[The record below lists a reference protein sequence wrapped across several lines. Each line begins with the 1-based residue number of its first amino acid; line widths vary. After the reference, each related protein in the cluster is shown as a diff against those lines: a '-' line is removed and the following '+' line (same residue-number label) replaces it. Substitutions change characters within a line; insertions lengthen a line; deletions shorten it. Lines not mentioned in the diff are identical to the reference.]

1 MSAGIIELM
10 IYCGY
15 IDVFLFDYL
24 WSEIN
29 DGVMWLKMFRESFLF
44 AFSSVAGNKL
54 RTFLSLFGITIG
66 IVSIISVFTVFDWM
80 ENGIR
85 KNIES
90 LGDNTIYVEKWPW
103 TPDPNIKWWD
113 IIKWPPPSTEDY
125 EAVLRRSKSAGAV
138 SFTVFSGETIKYR
151 GNSVSD
157 TYVTAAT
164 HDFENVRTLEIEK
177 GRYFTQSESAA
188 GKPVAIIGAELADKL
203 FDDIDPM
210 GKEITIA
217 GYKTQIIGV
226 FKKEGK
232 GGLSDSG
239 MDETLLVPINFS
251 RQFIN
256 FRNPFLNSDIM
267 IRGKAGVSVQEL
279 SDEIVMILRAVRR
292 IGPGKESTFSI
303 NQASQITSTL
313 EPVFKGINVAGWI
326 IGGFSIL
333 VGGFG
338 IANIMFVSV
347 RERTSI
353 IGIQMALGAKR
364 RWILQQFLTE
374 SVLLSI
380 TGGILGLLM
389 VFIGTLFVNYFYTL
403 GMFLT
408 AGNIILAIA
417 ISATIGIIAGF
428 APASAASR
436 MNPVEAIGYSF

>member
-29 DGVMWLKMFRESFLF
+29 DGVMWLKMFRESFMF

-313 EPVFKGINVAGWI
+313 EPIFAGINVAGWI

-417 ISATIGIIAGF
+417 ISASIGIIAGF

>member
-1 MSAGIIELM
+1 
-10 IYCGY
+10 
-15 IDVFLFDYL
+15 
-24 WSEIN
+24 
-29 DGVMWLKMFRESFLF
+29 MFRESFLF
-44 AFSSVAGNKL
+44 AFGSVTVNKL

-80 ENGIR
+80 ENSIR
-85 KNIES
+85 DSIAS

-103 TPDPNIKWWD
+103 ASDANIKWWD
-113 IIKWPPPSTEDY
+113 MIKWPPPSVDDY
-125 EAVLRRSKSAGAV
+125 EALMKRSSSVQALC
-138 SFTVFSGETIKYR
+138 FTVGSSEPVKFR
-151 GNSVSD
+151 GNMID
-157 TYVTAAT
+157 ETWIMAAT
-164 HDFENVRTLEIEK
+164 HDFENVRSFEIEK

-188 GKPVAIIGAELADKL
+188 GKPVAIIGAEVAVKL
-203 FDDIDPM
+203 FDRIDPV
-210 GKEITIA
+210 GKEISI
-217 GYKTQIIGV
+217 GRYKAQVIGV

-232 GGLSDSG
+232 GGISDNG
-239 MDETLLVPINFS
+239 MDEGVLVPLDFS
-251 RQFIN
+251 RQFVN

-267 IRGKAGVSVQEL
+267 IRGKDGVSVQQL
-279 SDEIVMILRAVRR
+279 SDEVVMILRAARR
-292 IGPGKESTFSI
+292 IGPGEENNFSI

-313 EPVFKGINVAGWI
+313 EPVFRGINIAGWI

-364 RWILQQFLTE
+364 RWILTQFLTE
-374 SVLLSI
+374 SVLLSV
-380 TGGILGLLM
+380 TGGILGLII

-403 GMFLT
+403 GMYLT
-408 AGNIILAIA
+408 AGNIILAVV

>member
-1 MSAGIIELM
+1 
-10 IYCGY
+10 
-15 IDVFLFDYL
+15 
-24 WSEIN
+24 
-29 DGVMWLKMFRESFLF
+29 MWLKMFRESFLF
-44 AFSSVAGNKL
+44 AVSSVAGNKL

-113 IIKWPPPSTEDY
+113 ILKWPPPSMDDY
-125 EAVLRRSKSAGAV
+125 EALVRRSNTAEAFCYSV
-138 SFTVFSGETIKYR
+138 SSGETVKYR
-151 GNSVSD
+151 GNVANS
-157 TYVTAAT
+157 TNIIAAT
-164 HDFENVRTLEIEK
+164 HDFETVRTLEIEK
-177 GRYFTQSESAA
+177 GRYFTQSESAS
-188 GKPVAIIGAELADKL
+188 GKPVAIIGAEIADKL
-203 FDDIDPM
+203 FDNVGPV
-210 GKEITIA
+210 GKEITINN
-217 GYKTQIIGV
+217 YKAQIIGV

-239 MDETLLVPINFS
+239 MDEVILVPLNYS

-267 IRGKAGVSVQEL
+267 IRGKKGMPIQQL
-279 SDEIVMILRAVRR
+279 TDEVVMILRAVRR
-292 IGPGKESTFSI
+292 IGPGKENNFSI

-364 RWILQQFLTE
+364 RWILLQFLTE

-380 TGGILGLLM
+380 TGGILGLM
-389 VFIGTLFVNYFYTL
+389 IVFIGTLFVNYFFAL
-403 GMFLT
+403 DMFLT
-408 AGNIILAIA
+408 AGNIILAIV
-417 ISATIGIIAGF
+417 ISGTIGIIAGF

>member
-1 MSAGIIELM
+1 
-10 IYCGY
+10 
-15 IDVFLFDYL
+15 
-24 WSEIN
+24 
-29 DGVMWLKMFRESFLF
+29 MWFRMFRESFLF
-44 AFSSVAGNKL
+44 AYSSVAANKL

-66 IVSIISVFTVFDWM
+66 ILSIISVFTVFDWM

-85 KNIES
+85 TNIES
-90 LGDNTIYVEKWPW
+90 LGNNTIYVEKWPW
-103 TPDPNIKWWD
+103 TPDPNLKWWD
-113 IIKWPPPSTEDY
+113 IMKWPPPSAEDY
-125 EAVLRRSKSAGAV
+125 EALIRKSQTAGAL
-138 SFTVFSGETIKYR
+138 SYTVFSGETIKFR
-151 GNSVSD
+151 GNSVSSS
-157 TYVTAAT
+157 VTAAT

-177 GRYFTQSESAA
+177 GRYFTQSESAS

-203 FDDIDPM
+203 FDNIEPLGKDI
-210 GKEITIA
+210 TVA
-217 GYKTQIIGV
+217 GYKAQVIGV

-239 MDETLLVPINFS
+239 MDETLLIPINFS

-267 IRGKAGVSVQEL
+267 IRGKDGVSVQEL
-279 SDEIVMILRAVRR
+279 SDEVVMILRAVRR
-292 IGPGKESTFSI
+292 IGPGIENNFSI

-313 EPVFKGINVAGWI
+313 EPVFRGINIAGWI

-364 RWILQQFLTE
+364 RWILLQFLTE

-380 TGGILGLLM
+380 TGGILGLLI
-389 VFIGTLFVNYFYTL
+389 VFLGTLFVNYFFAL
-403 GMFLT
+403 DMFLT

-417 ISATIGIIAGF
+417 ISGTIGIIAGF

-436 MNPVEAIGYSF
+436 MNPVEAIGYTF

>member
-1 MSAGIIELM
+1 VG
-10 IYCGY
+10 
-15 IDVFLFDYL
+15 DKD
-24 WSEIN
+24 EI
-29 DGVMWLKMFRESFLF
+29 MWLKMFRESFLF
-44 AFSSVAGNKL
+44 AFNSVAVNKL

-80 ENGIR
+80 ENSIR
-85 KNIES
+85 TSIES

-103 TPDPNIKWWD
+103 AANADVKWWD
-113 IIKWPPPSTEDY
+113 MIKWPPPSTDDY
-125 EAVLRRSKSAGAV
+125 EAIQRRSVSTGAV
-138 SFTVFSGETIKYR
+138 CYSVYSRESVKYR
-151 GNSVSD
+151 GNVANKASVMA
-157 TYVTAAT
+157 VT
-164 HDFENVRTLEIEK
+164 HDFENVRSFEIEK
-177 GRYFTQSESAA
+177 GRYFTQSESAG
-188 GKPVAIIGAELADKL
+188 GKPVTIIGAELASQL
-203 FDDIDPM
+203 FDNEEPVGKDISVDR
-210 GKEITIA
+210 
-217 GYKTQIIGV
+217 YKARVIGV

-232 GGLSDSG
+232 GGLSDNG
-239 MDETLLVPINFS
+239 MDETTLVPLNFS
-251 RQFIN
+251 RQFVN

-267 IRGKAGVSVQEL
+267 IRGKEGVSVQQL
-279 SDEIVMILRAVRR
+279 SDEVVMILRAVRR
-292 IGPGKESTFSI
+292 IGPGKENNFSI

-313 EPVFKGINVAGWI
+313 EPIFRGINIAGWI

-364 RWILQQFLTE
+364 RWILLQFLTE

-380 TGGILGLLM
+380 TGGLLGLMM
-389 VFIGTLFVNYFYTL
+389 VFIGTLFVNYFFAL

-408 AGNIILAIA
+408 AGNIILAIV

>member
-1 MSAGIIELM
+1 
-10 IYCGY
+10 
-15 IDVFLFDYL
+15 
-24 WSEIN
+24 
-29 DGVMWLKMFRESFLF
+29 MWLKMFRESFLF

-90 LGDNTIYVEKWPW
+90 LGDNTIYIEKWPW
-103 TPDPNIKWWD
+103 APDPNIKWWD
-113 IIKWPPPSTEDY
+113 ILKWPPPTTEDY
-125 EAVLRRSKSAGAV
+125 LAVAKSSVSAGALSYTV
-138 SFTVFSGETIKYR
+138 SSGEPVKYR
-151 GNSVSD
+151 GNVVSNN
-157 TYVTAAT
+157 TVIAAT

-188 GKPVAIIGAELADKL
+188 GKAVAIIGAEMADKL
-203 FDDIDPM
+203 FGDIDPM
-210 GKEITIA
+210 GKEITLG
-217 GYKTQIIGV
+217 GYRTQVIGV
-226 FKKEGK
+226 FKKEGR

-239 MDETLLVPINFS
+239 MDETLLIPLNFS

-256 FRNPFLNSDIM
+256 FRNPFLNSRIM
-267 IRGKAGVSVQEL
+267 IRGREGVSTQQL
-279 SDEIVMILRAVRR
+279 TDEVVMILRSIRR
-292 IGPGKESTFSI
+292 IGPGKENNFSI

-313 EPVFKGINVAGWI
+313 EPVFRGINVAGWI

-364 RWILQQFLTE
+364 RWILLQFLTE

-380 TGGILGLLM
+380 TGGILGLLI
-389 VFIGTLFVNYFYTL
+389 VFLATLFINYFFTL
-403 GMFLT
+403 DMFLT
-408 AGNIILAIA
+408 AGNIILAIV
-417 ISATIGIIAGF
+417 ISGTIGIIAGF
-428 APASAASR
+428 APASAASK

>member
-1 MSAGIIELM
+1 
-10 IYCGY
+10 
-15 IDVFLFDYL
+15 
-24 WSEIN
+24 
-29 DGVMWLKMFRESFLF
+29 MFRESFLF
-44 AFSSVAGNKL
+44 AFSSVAVNKL

-80 ENGIR
+80 ESSIR
-85 KNIES
+85 TSIES
-90 LGDNTIYVEKWPW
+90 LGDNTIYVEKWSW
-103 TPDPNIKWWD
+103 TGGPETKWWD
-113 IIKWPPPSTEDY
+113 MLRWPPPSQDDY
-125 EAVLRRSKSAGAV
+125 EAVMRRSTSAEAV
-138 SFTVFSGETIKYR
+138 SYTVGTGVNIKFR
-151 GNSVSD
+151 GNAVSD
-157 TYVTAAT
+157 TYVLAAT

-177 GRYFTQSESAA
+177 GRYFTQSESAS
-188 GKPVAIIGAELADKL
+188 GKAVTIIGAELARKL
-203 FDDIDPM
+203 FDEIDPM
-210 GKEITIA
+210 GREITVA
-217 GYKTQIIGV
+217 GFKTQIIGV

-239 MDETLLVPINFS
+239 MDETLLLPLNFS
-251 RQFIN
+251 KQFVN

-267 IRGKAGVSVQEL
+267 IRGKEGVSVEQL
-279 SDEIVMILRAVRR
+279 TDEVVMILRASRR
-292 IGPGKESTFSI
+292 LRPGEENNFSI

-313 EPVFKGINVAGWI
+313 EPVFRGINIAGWI

-347 RERTSI
+347 RERTSQ

-364 RWILQQFLTE
+364 RWILLQFLTE

-380 TGGILGLLM
+380 TGGIVGLIM
-389 VFIGTLFVNYFYTL
+389 VFIGTLFVNYFFTL

-417 ISATIGIIAGF
+417 ISGTIGIIAGF

>member
-1 MSAGIIELM
+1 M
-10 IYCGY
+10 
-15 IDVFLFDYL
+15 
-24 WSEIN
+24 
-29 DGVMWLKMFRESFLF
+29 F
-44 AFSSVAGNKL
+44 AFSSVAVNKL

-80 ENGIR
+80 ESSIR
-85 KNIES
+85 TSIES

-103 TPDPNIKWWD
+103 TANQEIKWWD
-113 IIKWPPPSTEDY
+113 MLKWPPPSEDDY
-125 EAVLRRSKSAGAV
+125 EAVLRRSSSAQAV
-138 SFTVFSGETIKYR
+138 CYTVGSGVNIKFR
-151 GNSVSD
+151 GNAVSD
-157 TYVTAAT
+157 TYVMAAT
-164 HDFENVRTLEIEK
+164 HNFENVRTLEIER
-177 GRYFTQSESAA
+177 GRYFTQTESAS
-188 GKPVAIIGAELADKL
+188 GKAVTIIGAELADKL
-203 FDDIDPM
+203 FDEIDPM
-210 GKEITIA
+210 GKEITVA
-217 GYKTQIIGV
+217 GYKTQVIGV

-239 MDETLLVPINFS
+239 MDETLLLPLNFS
-251 RQFIN
+251 KQFVN

-267 IRGKAGVSVQEL
+267 IRGKEGVPVQKL
-279 SDEIVMILRAVRR
+279 TDEVVMILRAARR
-292 IGPGKESTFSI
+292 LGPGVENNFSI

-313 EPVFKGINVAGWI
+313 EPVFRGINIAGWI

-347 RERTSI
+347 RERTSQ

-364 RWILQQFLTE
+364 RWILLQFLTE

-380 TGGILGLLM
+380 TGGIVGLLM
-389 VFIGTLFVNYFYTL
+389 VFIGTLFVNYFFTL

-408 AGNIILAIA
+408 AGNILLAIA
-417 ISATIGIIAGF
+417 ISGTIGIIAGF

>member
-1 MSAGIIELM
+1 
-10 IYCGY
+10 
-15 IDVFLFDYL
+15 
-24 WSEIN
+24 
-29 DGVMWLKMFRESFLF
+29 MFRESFLF

-90 LGDNTIYVEKWPW
+90 LGDNTIYIEKWPW
-103 TPDPNIKWWD
+103 APDPNIKWWD
-113 IIKWPPPSTEDY
+113 IIKWPPPTTEDY
-125 EAVLRRSKSAGAV
+125 LAVARSSVSAGAL
-138 SFTVFSGETIKYR
+138 SYTVTSGEPVKYR
-151 GNSVSD
+151 GSVVSNN
-157 TYVTAAT
+157 TVIAAT

-188 GKPVAIIGAELADKL
+188 GKAVAIIGAEMADKL

-210 GKEITIA
+210 GKEITVG
-217 GYKTQIIGV
+217 GYRAQVIGV
-226 FKKEGK
+226 FKKEGR

-239 MDETLLVPINFS
+239 MDETLLIPLNFS

-256 FRNPFLNSDIM
+256 FRNHFLNSRIM
-267 IRGKAGVSVQEL
+267 IRGKEGISTQQL
-279 SDEIVMILRAVRR
+279 TDEVVMILRSLRR
-292 IGPGKESTFSI
+292 IGPGKENNFSI

-313 EPVFKGINVAGWI
+313 EPVFNGINVAGWI

-364 RWILQQFLTE
+364 RWILLQFLTE

-380 TGGILGLLM
+380 TGGILGLLI
-389 VFIGTLFVNYFYTL
+389 VFLATLFINYFFTL
-403 GMFLT
+403 DMFLT
-408 AGNIILAIA
+408 AGNIILAIV
-417 ISATIGIIAGF
+417 ISGTIGIIAGF
-428 APASAASR
+428 APASAASK